1 MTHFSPIDSN
11 GTYHCS
17 SQFKWPKSRSFLTSD
32 PPFIFPIKIGNIY
45 MASCLLRN
53 MSITKHYWFYILTVA
68 GISYSDPEIPWLAD
82 TTPIL
87 GMCTEI
93 MHYIDSPLVI
103 LIYYLFFSIKANWN
117 PHLFSQC
124 KQTFP
129 ASSLSKFSYRNLS
142 LILFGQV
149 SRGMDMLIPAGGIS
163 QCRSFELGAVQLLE
177 SLLLTWETWKQLIV
191 ADIAGINH
199 YVDGLYLCLL
209 EWKRLSSSYIFSL
222 YCRSPCPNM
231 AETSTTT
238 EQVLTH

>member
-1 MTHFSPIDSN
+1 MVHITALPGLNDPNPDHFLLQTHLLYSLSKWVVISIWLLAFWETCQSPSTTGSTFLLLLESVI
-11 GTYHCS
+11 
-17 SQFKWPKSRSFLTSD
+17 QIQKS
-32 PPFIFPIKIGNIY
+32 
-45 MASCLLRN
+45 
-53 MSITKHYWFYILTVA
+53 
-68 GISYSDPEIPWLAD
+68 PWLAD
-82 TTPIL
+82 TTPTL
-87 GMCTEI
+87 RMCTEI
-93 MHYIDSPLVI
+93 MHYIDWPLVI
-103 LIYYLFFSIKANWN
+103 LIYYLFFSIKANWS

-129 ASSLSKFSYRNLS
+129 ASSLSKLSYRNLS

-238 EQVLTH
+238 EQVLIH